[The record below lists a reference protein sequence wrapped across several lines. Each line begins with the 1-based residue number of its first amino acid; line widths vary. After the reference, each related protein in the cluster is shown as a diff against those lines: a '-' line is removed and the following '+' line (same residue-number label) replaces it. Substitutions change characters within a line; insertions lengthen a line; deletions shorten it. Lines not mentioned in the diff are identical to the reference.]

1 MAEIITQ
8 DVLFFFDGR
17 PRELALY
24 ERLAEALLSRFPEAG
39 VRVRKTQIGFYDGGL
54 FACASL
60 TPVRPK
66 AQRPDRFITVTFG
79 LDFPLEDPR
88 ALAVAVSSRRWT
100 HHVILGSEAD
110 IDDTLLGWI
119 AQSHA
124 FTNRRKDKKKKC
136 SN

>member
-1 MAEIITQ
+1 MADIITQ

-24 ERLAEALLSRFPEAG
+24 ECLAEALLSRFPEAEI
-39 VRVRKTQIGFYDGGL
+39 RVKKTQIGFYDGGL

-66 AQRPDRFITVTFG
+66 AQRPDNFITVTFG
-79 LDFPLEDPR
+79 LDSPLEDPR
-88 ALAVAVSSRRWT
+88 SLAVAVSPRRWT
-100 HHVILGSEAD
+100 HHVIVGCEAD

-119 AQSHA
+119 TRSHT
-124 FTNRRKDKKKKC
+124 FTNRRKDKKKQC

>member
-1 MAEIITQ
+1 MADIITQ

-24 ERLAEALLSRFPEAG
+24 ERLAEPLLSRFPE
-39 VRVRKTQIGFYDGGL
+39 VVIRVKKTQIGFYDGGL
-54 FACASL
+54 FACVSL
-60 TPVRPK
+60 VPVRPR

-79 LDFPLEDPR
+79 LDCPLEDPR
-88 ALAVAVSSRRWT
+88 ALPVAVSPRQWT
-100 HHVILGSEAD
+100 HHVIVGSEAD

-119 AQSHA
+119 ARSYA
-124 FTNRRKDKKKKC
+124 YTNRRKDKTKPC